1 MKESKSNP
9 ILSIIVPTKNR
20 SHYVLSCVKNLLN
33 IKSNEIEIIIQDN
46 SDDNLTSE
54 LMKSLKYDFRLVY
67 NRTRGFLKMVN
78 NFSIGL
84 ELSKGEYVTFIGD
97 DDAVTSELIDAV
109 LWAKNKNLEALVSP
123 SIPKYYWPD
132 IKHNLYGNS
141 FSSSTMIKSFT
152 NEIIYPNPIE
162 ELNKCASISGMNL
175 CKLPKAYHGVVKR
188 NLFNIIKKKT
198 GTYFPGP
205 TPDMSSAVAL
215 ATIIKKYI
223 YVDYPLYISGTGK
236 TSGGG
241 AGTEK
246 KHDWKLKKIPW
257 ISKKTVDLWSDLMP
271 YYASGT
277 TLWAEGF
284 IQAITLMN
292 FKTKKKINYSYLY
305 ARCLANDKNYKK
317 EIFIV
322 LKKYLKT
329 SFIKKIF
336 IYLSIFYYF
345 IYHYREKFA
354 AVYNNIRTLSKKI
367 VTDKSNLSGIFL
379 KIDNTSKNIEEASQR
394 LDVFLKKNN
403 CSIKNVLK

>member
-1 MKESKSNP
+1 MKEPKSNP
-9 ILSIIVPTKNR
+9 ILSIIIPTKNR
-20 SHYVLSCVKNLLN
+20 SHYVFSCVKNLLN
-33 IKSNEIEIIIQDN
+33 IKSNEIEIIVQDN
-46 SDDNLTSE
+46 SDDNLTSD
-54 LMKSLKYDFRLVY
+54 LIKSLKYDFRLIY
-67 NRTRGFLKMVN
+67 NHIRGDLKMVN
-78 NFSIGL
+78 NFSIGF

-109 LWAKNKNLEALVSP
+109 LWAKNKNLEALVSS

-132 IKHNLYGNS
+132 IKHKLYGNS

-152 NEIIYPNPIE
+152 NEIIYPDPIE
-162 ELNKCASISGMNL
+162 ELNNCASISGMNL

-188 NLFNIIKKKT
+188 NLFSIIKKKT

-223 YVDYPLYISGTGK
+223 YLDYPLYISGTGK

-246 KHDWKLKKIPW
+246 KHDWKLNKIPW
-257 ISKKTVDLWSDLMP
+257 LSKKTIDLWSDLMP

-284 IQAITLMN
+284 IQAITSMN
-292 FKTKKKINYSYLY
+292 FKIKNKFNYSYLY
-305 ARCLANDKNYKK
+305 GRCLANDKNYKQ
-317 EIFIV
+317 EVFIV
-322 LKKYLKT
+322 LKKYPMN
-329 SFIKKIF
+329 SFIK
-336 IYLSIFYYF
+336 YLSIFYYF
-345 IYHYREKFA
+345 IHHYREKFA
-354 AVYNNIRTLSKKI
+354 AVFNNLITLSKKT
-367 VTDKSNLSGIFL
+367 VKDKSNLSSIFL
-379 KIDNTSKNIEEASQR
+379 KIDNSSKNIEEATQS

-403 CSIKNVLK
+403 CSIKKVLNN